1 MSYATKCDVV
11 CHRVPHHDHRGTSLP
26 MSHPLSGM
34 SLPMSYPLS
43 GTSPPAR
50 TSLPPQGMSA
60 SNNATALGA
69 HRYIEAT
76 LELEDEH
83 GFSRPYSTR

>member
-1 MSYATKCDVV
+1 
-11 CHRVPHHDHRGTSLP
+11 
-26 MSHPLSGM
+26 
-34 SLPMSYPLS
+34 
-43 GTSPPAR
+43 
-50 TSLPPQGMSA
+50 MSA

-83 GFSRPYSTR
+83 GFSRPYSLLDSCLLAPGRLLGL